1 MIVVW
6 HMLILYAF
14 TSPKYLTQDPK
25 PKFQYFRFCKF
36 WFFRT
41 SQCPVDRHSTGTRPA
56 CTILCMCVSVDRD
69 STDTLPAPNL
79 LLSGNASRPTQST
92 GEPQRSD
99 FWPLAVDRP
108 GRPAVC
114 QKFWQTQQ
122 LYFLTLWLLGFVSNE
137 SLEQFLTP
145 INRWSLHMK
154 WLMILELSSEI
165 WQVLWKD
172 FPKFSKE
179 KIFLQSLNFHHL
191 SWSLFLY
198 FSLVLHYTIPY
209 SKSTIW
215 F

>member
-1 MIVVW
+1 MT
-6 HMLILYAF
+6 HAHTL
-14 TSPKYLTQDPK
+14 
-25 PKFQYFRFCKF
+25 
-36 WFFRT
+36 WFFKTKTFYPRPKT
-41 SQCPVDRHSTGTRPA
+41 KIQNCPGPVNSDFSEIHSDRSTGSRPGLDRHA
-56 CTILCMCVSVDRD
+56 QLCMCVSVDRE
-69 STDTLPAPNL
+69 STDTRPAQTL
-79 LLSGNASRPTQST
+79 CSLEIASRPTRST

-108 GRPAVC
+108 GRPVVC

-154 WLMILELSSEI
+154 WLMILELSSAILQE
-165 WQVLWKD
+165 LWKD
-172 FPKFSKE
+172 FKVHFRKDFS
-179 KIFLQSLNFHHL
+179 LQSLNFIHL
-191 SWSLFLY
+191 TWSLFLY